1 MQFLY
6 NVGDE
11 VVLLDGRP
19 SERRDDPGFAP
30 GMERLIGQKGK
41 IIKTLTGGSRYR
53 RPWYKVAFNGGTNVY
68 TVEEY
73 WIEPVYEMHDS
84 PLLDKFFEEWGD
96 EN

>member
-19 SERRDDPGFAP
+19 SERQDDPGFAY
-30 GMERLIGQKGK
+30 GMVSLIGQKGE
-41 IIKTLTGGSRYR
+41 IIETLTGSVSG
-53 RPWYKVAFNGGTNVY
+53 RPWYKVAFDGGVHVY

-73 WIEPVYEMHDS
+73 WIERACEMHDS
-84 PLLDKFFEEWGD
+84 PLLDEFFEEWSD

>member
-19 SERRDDPGFAP
+19 SERRDDPGFAS
-30 GMERLIGQKGK
+30 GMVRLIGQKGK
-41 IIKTLTGGSRYR
+41 IISTFSGGIMHG
-53 RPWYKVAFNGGTNVY
+53 RPWYKVAFNGGVQVY

-73 WIEPVYEMHDS
+73 WIERVYEMHDS
-84 PLLDKFFEEWGD
+84 PLLDEFFEEWGD